1 MRNLILTALLCSTL
15 AAQAGGFT
23 DSDGS
28 LTEYVNQT
36 GTLNLNAADMFAA
49 CKVADLVTTKIAFN
63 AGAVEGNS
71 LLTSIV
77 GTKFAAIAGFGLL
90 SIYIVYQ
97 IHKHYGKKADIGIAI
112 AAGLTCGVAGHNL
125 IVN

>member
-1 MRNLILTALLCSTL
+1 MKNLILIASLCSSI

-28 LTEYVNQT
+28 LTEYVNQSV
-36 GTLNLNAADMFAA
+36 TLNLNAADMFAA
-49 CKVADLVTTKIAFN
+49 CKVADFATTKIAFN
-63 AGAVEGNS
+63 SGAVEGNS

-77 GTKFAAIAGFGLL
+77 GTKFAAIAGFGVAT
-90 SIYIVYQ
+90 IVLVYWL
-97 IHKHYGKKADIGIAI
+97 HNKYGKQADLGIAI

-125 IVN
+125 MVN